1 MADASRIPHC
11 CGCGVGRRLQ
21 LIRPLA
27 WEPPYA
33 AGAALEKAK
42 RQKDKKKK
50 KEEEAAIT
58 VSGAEEV
65 SQVVPQPVLPVQ
77 EKSLELGA
85 GQGPRPRT
93 AWEMTPGA

>member
-1 MADASRIPHC
+1 MTIAINLPSQIFNSSHC
-11 CGCGVGRRLQ
+11 
-21 LIRPLA
+21 RPQIIKEFSHL
-27 WEPPYA
+27 
-33 AGAALEKAK
+33 GFKQSTL
-42 RQKDKKKK
+42 
-50 KEEEAAIT
+50 EEEAAIT